1 MKGNIDEILCFYY
14 SLAKL
19 IRVRTATMVYLDVCL
34 HHLWVQKLKAYP
46 ILTFLFH
53 SPSLY
58 ALQTW
63 SCNF

>member
-53 SPSLY
+53 
-58 ALQTW
+58 
-63 SCNF
+63 